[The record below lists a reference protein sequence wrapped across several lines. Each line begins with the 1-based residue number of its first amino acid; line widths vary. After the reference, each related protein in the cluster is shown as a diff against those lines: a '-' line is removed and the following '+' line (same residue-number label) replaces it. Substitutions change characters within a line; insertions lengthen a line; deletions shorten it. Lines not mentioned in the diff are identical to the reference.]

1 MRNLLIGLLSIIFS
15 QAYSQS
21 RVERKID
28 SLIANADY
36 TSALTLTRSQS
47 SSLLLANKEAEVLM
61 YLGKLDEAE
70 NILSKIPSN
79 DNAFQNAITE
89 SNLGFLYLLKGR
101 SDRALDK
108 LQQAKDEF
116 KVSGKEKTKEAA
128 RCLSNLSL
136 LYWSTGKFNQ
146 AEEAGIAA
154 LQLRQSIFGNESEE
168 AAASL
173 NDLGLVYGQT
183 DADKALTYYEQALAV
198 YEKLHQ
204 KDHPKIAIAK
214 TNIGLMYLKSE
225 LYGDAVNN
233 FESAQAIWK
242 KIYPN
247 GHPNEALALANLGQ
261 TYKRMH
267 DNKAS
272 LGYYEKALAIY
283 KKSYSDKHP
292 DVSSVY
298 NQTGSIKLSENQFQD
313 AITDFQ
319 LAICA
324 NAPLFSN
331 KDVNKNPP
339 TTSFYN
345 SKVLLYSLQLKAQ
358 ALEGLH
364 YGKTLKLSD
373 LVLALKTLQSCDTL
387 IDNIRHH
394 SENESDKIELG
405 ALANEVYEDG
415 VRIAFSIS
423 ELTVHSK
430 INKEIAFY
438 FAEKS
443 KSAVL
448 QESIADAQAKSFAGI
463 PNDLLEDEKNKK
475 SAIAL
480 LAQKLSEK
488 PSADEERKL
497 RGLLF
502 SANTEY
508 EQYIKKLEKDYPE
521 YYNLKFRPAT
531 AKVID
536 IQKIMDPD
544 QAVISYFIENKN
556 RKLYQFIVTQKKF
569 RVYSLSI
576 PENFE
581 RNCKGL
587 SNSLLFND
595 FNTYRSTESLSKLLV
610 PRLPSGIKK
619 VVVIPSGR
627 LGSVPF
633 EALAYKKIREVDF
646 ASVPFMIKRWAI
658 SYEFAAGL
666 MLQKSKEKGFASEN
680 IFLCAPVNF
689 SESQNLNDL
698 PGTEKEVN
706 AIGQLFSS
714 NSKISMYDE
723 ANEIVVK
730 SKEVTNY
737 NLLHFATHGIV
748 DATDPA
754 LSRIFLNSKGTEDG
768 SLYCG
773 EIYNLNMNANLVVLS
788 ACETGLGKISTGE
801 GVIGLSRA
809 LAYAGARNIIVSF
822 WKVADESTAELMV
835 DFYKI
840 HLQDKNKS
848 FSQVLQSAK
857 LDLIKNEKYASPYYW
872 APFVLIGK

>member
-1 MRNLLIGLLSIIFS
+1 MKKLLIGFSSMIFL

-21 RVERKID
+21 KVEQKID

-36 TSALTLTRSQS
+36 APALNLIRSQS
-47 SSLLLANKEAEVLM
+47 PSPVLTNKEVEVLM
-61 YLGKLDEAE
+61 ALGKLDEAE
-70 NILSKIPSN
+70 NILSKMASS
-79 DNAFQNAITE
+79 DNTFLNAITE

-101 SDRALDK
+101 SDRALEK
-108 LQQAKDEF
+108 FQQASNEF
-116 KVSGKEKTKEAA
+116 KVSGNGKTKEAA

-146 AEEAGIAA
+146 AEETGIAA

-183 DADKALTYYEQALAV
+183 DPDKALTYYEQALAV
-198 YEKLHQ
+198 YEKLHRL
-204 KDHPKIAIAK
+204 DHPKIAIAK

-233 FESAQAIWK
+233 FESAQSIWG
-242 KIYPN
+242 KIYPE

-283 KKSYSDKHP
+283 KKSYGDKHP
-292 DVSSVY
+292 DISAVY
-298 NQTGSIKLSENQFQD
+298 NQTGNIKLGENKFED
-313 AITDFQ
+313 ALADFQ

-324 NAPLFSN
+324 NSSSFNERDIN
-331 KDVNKNPP
+331 KSPSVAN
-339 TTSFYN
+339 FYN

-394 SENESDKIELG
+394 SENENDKIELG

-423 ELTVHSK
+423 EVTVHSK
-430 INKEIAFY
+430 TYKEIAFY

-463 PNDLLEDEKNKK
+463 PNDLLEGEKNKK

-488 PSADEERKL
+488 PGADEERRL

-502 SANTEY
+502 NANSEY
-508 EQYIKKLEKDYPE
+508 DQFIKKLEKDYPE

-531 AKVID
+531 AKVSD
-536 IQKIMDPD
+536 IQKILDSD

-556 RKLYQFIVTQKKF
+556 KRLYQFIITNKKF
-569 RVYSLSI
+569 RVHNLTI

-581 RNCKGL
+581 RHCKGL
-587 SNSLLFND
+587 SNSLLFNNFD
-595 FNTYRSTESLSKLLV
+595 TYRSTESLSKVLV
-610 PRLPSGIKK
+610 PSLPSSIKK
-619 VVVIPSGR
+619 IVIIPSGR
-627 LGSVPF
+627 LGSIPF
-633 EALAYKKIREVDF
+633 EALAYKKIKGNNF
-646 ASVPFMIKRWAI
+646 TSVSYLIKRWAI

-666 MLQKSKEKGFASEN
+666 MLQKSKEKGSSTEN
-680 IFLCAPVNF
+680 IFLCAPITF

-706 AIGQLFSS
+706 AIAQLFSS
-714 NSKISMYDE
+714 NSKISVHQD
-723 ANEIVVK
+723 ANEAVVK

-737 NLLHFATHGIV
+737 NFLHFATHGVV

-754 LSRIFLNSKGTEDG
+754 LSRIFLNSQGNEDG

-773 EIYNLNMNANLVVLS
+773 EIYNLNMNADLVVLS

-809 LAYAGARNIIVSF
+809 LVYAGAKNIIVSF

-840 HLQDKNKS
+840 HLQNKNKS
-848 FSQVLQSAK
+848 FSEVLQSAK
-857 LDLIKNEKYASPYYW
+857 LDLIKNEKYAAPYYW
-872 APFVLIGK
+872 APFVLIGQ

>member
-1 MRNLLIGLLSIIFS
+1 MKALLIWLLSLILC
-15 QAYSQS
+15 QAYCQN
-21 RVERKID
+21 RVEQKVD
-28 SLIANADY
+28 SLINNADY
-36 TSALTLTRSQS
+36 TSALNLIKAQS
-47 SSLLLANKEAEVLM
+47 SSPILTNKEAEVLM
-61 YLGKLDEAE
+61 ALGKLDEAE
-70 NILSKIPSN
+70 NLLSKLVSSG
-79 DNAFQNAITE
+79 DTFLSATTDT
-89 SNLGFLYLLKGR
+89 NLGFLYLLKGR

-108 LQQAKDEF
+108 LQHANSEF
-116 KVSGKEKTKEAA
+116 KVSGKDKTKEAA
-128 RCLSNLSL
+128 KCLSNLSL

-146 AEEAGIAA
+146 AEETGIAA

-183 DADKALTYYEQALAV
+183 DVDKALTYYEQALAV

-242 KIYPN
+242 KNYPY

-283 KKSYSDKHP
+283 KKSYGDKHP
-292 DVSSVY
+292 DISSVY
-298 NQTGSIKLSENQFQD
+298 NQTGSIKLSENKYQE
-313 AITDFQ
+313 AVNDFQ

-324 NAPLFSN
+324 NSPSFSDKN
-331 KDVNKNPP
+331 TNKNPSV
-339 TTSFYN
+339 TSFYN

-373 LVLALKTLQSCDTL
+373 LTLALNTLQSCDTL

-394 SENESDKIELG
+394 SENENDKIELG

-423 ELTVHSK
+423 QMTVHSK
-430 INKEIAFY
+430 LYKEIAFY

-480 LAQKLSEK
+480 LTQKLSEK
-488 PSADEERKL
+488 PGADEERRL

-502 SANTEY
+502 NANTEY
-508 EQYIKKLEKDYPE
+508 EQFIKKLEKDYPE

-531 AKVID
+531 ARVID
-536 IQKIMDPD
+536 VQSILNAD
-544 QAVISYFIENKN
+544 QAVVSYFIENKN
-556 RKLYQFIVTQKKF
+556 KKLYQFVITKKKF
-569 RVYSLSI
+569 KVYSSSI
-576 PENFE
+576 PENFD

-610 PRLPSGIKK
+610 PALPSRVKR
-619 VVVIPSGR
+619 VVIIPSGR

-633 EALAYKKIREVDF
+633 ETLASKKIKGGDF
-646 ASVPFMIKRWAI
+646 ASVSFMIKRWAI

-666 MLQKSKEKGFASEN
+666 MLQKNKEKESATEN
-680 IFLCAPVNF
+680 IFLCAPINF
-689 SESQNLNDL
+689 SEGQNLNDL

-706 AIGQLFSS
+706 AIGQLFASS
-714 NSKISMYDE
+714 SKVSIHED

-730 SKEVTNY
+730 SKDVTNY

-754 LSRIFLNSKGTEDG
+754 LSRIFLNSKGNEDG

-788 ACETGLGKISTGE
+788 ACETGLGKVSAGE

-809 LAYAGARNIIVSF
+809 LAYAGAKNIIVSF

-840 HLQDKNKS
+840 HLQDKSKS

-857 LDLIKNEKYASPYYW
+857 LDLIKNEKYSSPYYW

>member
-1 MRNLLIGLLSIIFS
+1 MKKLLILLLSIIFTNT
-15 QAYSQS
+15 YSQNKIEL
-21 RVERKID
+21 RID
-28 SLIANADY
+28 SLITIADY
-36 TSALTLTRSQS
+36 TSALNFIRSQS
-47 SSLLLANKEAEVLM
+47 TTPTLANKEAEVLM
-61 YLGKLDEAE
+61 AMGKLDEADK
-70 NILSKIPSN
+70 ILSGITGN
-79 DNAFQNAITE
+79 DQFINAITE

-101 SDRALDK
+101 SDRALEK
-108 LQQAKDEF
+108 LQLASNEF
-116 KVSGKEKTKEAA
+116 KISGKEKTKEAA

-146 AEEAGIAA
+146 AEETGIAA

-173 NDLGLVYGQT
+173 NDLGLVYGQS
-183 DADKALTYYEQALAV
+183 DPDKALTYYEQALSV

-204 KDHPKIAIAK
+204 QDHPKIAIAK

-242 KIYPN
+242 KNYPD

-261 TYKRMH
+261 TYKRMRN
-267 DNKAS
+267 DKAA
-272 LGYYEKALAIY
+272 LEYYQKALVIY
-283 KKSYSDKHP
+283 KKAYGEKHP
-292 DVSSVY
+292 DIAAVY
-298 NQTGSIKLSENQFQD
+298 NQTGNIKLSENKFQD
-313 AITDFQ
+313 ALTDFQ
-319 LAICA
+319 SAICA
-324 NAPLFSN
+324 NSPTFSE
-331 KDVNKNPP
+331 KETSKNP
-339 TTSFYN
+339 TVANFYN

-373 LVLALKTLQSCDTL
+373 LLLALKTLQSCDTL

-394 SENESDKIELG
+394 SENEGDKIELG
-405 ALANEVYEDG
+405 TLANEVYEDG
-415 VRIAFSIS
+415 VRGAFAIS
-423 ELTVHSK
+423 EMTVHSRTFR
-430 INKEIAFY
+430 EIAFY

-475 SAIAL
+475 STITL

-488 PSADEERKL
+488 PGANEEQRL

-502 SANTEY
+502 NATTDY
-508 EQYIKKLEKDYPE
+508 EQYIKRLEKDYPE

-531 AKVID
+531 AKVSD
-536 IQKIMDPD
+536 VQKILSSD
-544 QAVISYFIENKN
+544 QAVVSYFIENKSK
-556 RKLYQFIVTQKKF
+556 KLYQFIITKNKF
-569 RVYSLSI
+569 KVNSLSI
-576 PENFE
+576 PENFD

-587 SNSLLFND
+587 TNSLLFND
-595 FNTYRSTESLSKLLV
+595 FNTYHSTESLSRLLV
-610 PRLPSGIKK
+610 PSLPSSVKK
-619 VVVIPSGR
+619 IIIIPSGR
-627 LGSVPF
+627 LGAIPF
-633 EALAYKKIREVDF
+633 EALTYKKIKGSDF
-646 ASVPFMIKRWAI
+646 TSVSYMIRRYAI

-666 MLQKSKEKGFASEN
+666 MLQKSKEAGSNTEN
-680 IFLCAPVNF
+680 IFLCAPINF
-689 SESQNLNDL
+689 NESQNLNDL
-698 PGTEKEVN
+698 PGTEQEVN
-706 AIGQLFSS
+706 AISKLFSS
-714 NSKISMYDE
+714 NSKISIHDD
-723 ANEIVVK
+723 ANETVVK
-730 SKEVTNY
+730 SKEVGNY
-737 NLLHFATHGIV
+737 NFLHFATHGVV

-754 LSRIFLNSKGTEDG
+754 MSRIFLNGQGNEDG

-773 EIYNLNMNANLVVLS
+773 EIYNLNMNADLVVLS

-809 LAYAGARNIIVSF
+809 LVYAGAKNIIVSF

-840 HLQDKNKS
+840 HLQDKSKS
-848 FSQVLQSAK
+848 FSESLQHAK
-857 LDLIKNEKYASPYYW
+857 LDLMKNEKYASPYYW

>member
-1 MRNLLIGLLSIIFS
+1 MKKLLISFLSIIFA

-21 RVERKID
+21 KVEKKID
-28 SLIANADY
+28 SLITNADY
-36 TSALTLTRSQS
+36 TSALNLIRSQNS
-47 SSLLLANKEAEVLM
+47 SPMLTNKEAEVLM
-61 YLGKLDEAE
+61 ALGKLDEAE
-70 NILSKIPSN
+70 KALSNISI
-79 DNAFQNAITE
+79 DNQFINAITE

-101 SDRALDK
+101 SDRALEK
-108 LQQAKDEF
+108 LQQASDEF
-116 KVSGKEKTKEAA
+116 EVSGNAKTKEAA

-146 AEEAGIAA
+146 AEENGLAA
-154 LQLRQSIFGNESEE
+154 LQLRQSIFGIESEE

-183 DADKALTYYEQALAV
+183 DHDKALTYYEQALAV

-233 FESAQAIWK
+233 FENAQSIWK
-242 KIYPN
+242 KNYPE

-267 DNKAS
+267 DDKAS

-283 KKSYSDKHP
+283 KKSYGEKHP
-292 DVSSVY
+292 DIAAVY
-298 NQTGSIKLSENQFQD
+298 NQRGNIKLGENKFQE
-313 AITDFQ
+313 ALNDFQ
-319 LAICA
+319 QAIIA
-324 NAPLFSN
+324 NSPTFN
-331 KDVNKNPP
+331 EKDVVKNPAVAC
-339 TTSFYN
+339 FYN

-358 ALEGLH
+358 ALEGQH

-373 LVLALKTLQSCDTL
+373 LVLALKTLQGCDTL
-387 IDNIRHH
+387 IDDIRHH

-415 VRIAFSIS
+415 VRIAFAIS
-423 ELTVHSK
+423 EMTVHSRLYR
-430 INKEIAFY
+430 EIAFY

-475 SAIAL
+475 STIAL
-480 LAQKLSEK
+480 LVQKLSEK
-488 PSADEERKL
+488 PGTDEEKRL

-502 SANTEY
+502 SANSDY
-508 EQYIKKLEKDYPE
+508 EQFTKKLERDYPE

-531 AKVID
+531 ARVND
-536 IQKIMDPD
+536 IQHILQSD
-544 QAVISYFIENKN
+544 QAVVSYFLENKN
-556 RKLYQFIVTQKKF
+556 KKLYQFVITQNKF
-569 RVYSLSI
+569 RVHNFTI
-576 PENFE
+576 PEDFD

-587 SNSLLFND
+587 TNSLLFSD
-595 FNTYRSTESLSKLLV
+595 FNTYRSTESLSRILV
-610 PRLPSGIKK
+610 PSLPSFIKK
-619 VVVIPSGR
+619 VVIIPSGR
-627 LGSVPF
+627 LGSIPF
-633 EALAYKKIREVDF
+633 EALAYKKLKDNDF
-646 ASVPFMIKRWAI
+646 RHVSFLINRWAI
-658 SYEFAAGL
+658 SYEFAVGL
-666 MLQKSKEKGFASEN
+666 MLQKSKQKESIGGN
-680 IFLCAPVNF
+680 IFLCAPITF
-689 SESQNLNDL
+689 EESQHLNDL
-698 PGTEKEVN
+698 PGSEQEVN
-706 AIGQLFSS
+706 AIAKLFSS
-714 NSKISMYDE
+714 NSKISIRED
-723 ANEIVVK
+723 ANEIVIK
-730 SKEVTNY
+730 SKDLSNY
-737 NLLHFATHGIV
+737 SFLHFATHGIV

-754 LSRIFLNSKGTEDG
+754 LSRIFLNRKGPEDG

-773 EIYNLNMNANLVVLS
+773 EIYNINMNADLVVLS

-809 LAYAGARNIIVSF
+809 LVYAGAKNIIVSF

-840 HLQDKNKS
+840 HLQNKSKS
-848 FSQVLQSAK
+848 FSEALQRAK
-857 LDLIKNEKYASPYYW
+857 LDLIKDEKYASPYYW

>member
-1 MRNLLIGLLSIIFS
+1 
-15 QAYSQS
+15 
-21 RVERKID
+21 
-28 SLIANADY
+28 
-36 TSALTLTRSQS
+36 
-47 SSLLLANKEAEVLM
+47 
-61 YLGKLDEAE
+61 
-70 NILSKIPSN
+70 
-79 DNAFQNAITE
+79 
-89 SNLGFLYLLKGR
+89 
-101 SDRALDK
+101 
-108 LQQAKDEF
+108 
-116 KVSGKEKTKEAA
+116 
-128 RCLSNLSL
+128 
-136 LYWSTGKFNQ
+136 
-146 AEEAGIAA
+146 
-154 LQLRQSIFGNESEE
+154 
-168 AAASL
+168 
-173 NDLGLVYGQT
+173 
-183 DADKALTYYEQALAV
+183 
-198 YEKLHQ
+198 
-204 KDHPKIAIAK
+204 
-214 TNIGLMYLKSE
+214 
-225 LYGDAVNN
+225 
-233 FESAQAIWK
+233 
-242 KIYPN
+242 
-247 GHPNEALALANLGQ
+247 
-261 TYKRMH
+261 
-267 DNKAS
+267 
-272 LGYYEKALAIY
+272 
-283 KKSYSDKHP
+283 
-292 DVSSVY
+292 
-298 NQTGSIKLSENQFQD
+298 
-313 AITDFQ
+313 
-319 LAICA
+319 
-324 NAPLFSN
+324 
-331 KDVNKNPP
+331 
-339 TTSFYN
+339 
-345 SKVLLYSLQLKAQ
+345 
-358 ALEGLH
+358 EGLH

-373 LVLALKTLQSCDTL
+373 LALALNTLQSCDTL

-394 SENESDKIELG
+394 SENENDKIELG

-423 ELTVHSK
+423 EMTVKSRPY
-430 INKEIAFY
+430 KEIAFY

-463 PNDLLEDEKNKK
+463 PNDILEDEKNKK
-475 SAIAL
+475 ITIAL
-480 LAQKLSEK
+480 LTQKLSEK
-488 PSADEERKL
+488 PAANEERRL

-502 SANTEY
+502 NANTEY
-508 EQYIKKLEKDYPE
+508 EQFIKKLEKDYPE

-531 AKVID
+531 AKVGD
-536 IQKIMDPD
+536 VQKILDSD
-544 QAVISYFIENKN
+544 QAVISYFIGNKN
-556 RKLYQFIVTQKKF
+556 RKLYQFIISQKKF
-569 RVYSLSI
+569 RVSSLSI
-576 PENFE
+576 PEDFE

-595 FNTYRSTESLSKLLV
+595 FNTYRSTESLSKLLI
-610 PRLPSGIKK
+610 PRLSVSIKK
-619 VVVIPSGR
+619 IVVIPSGR

-633 EALAYKKIREVDF
+633 EALAYKKIKGGDF
-646 ASVPFMIKRWAI
+646 ANVPFVIKRWAV

-666 MLQKSKEKGFASEN
+666 MLQKNKEKGLATEN
-680 IFLCAPVNF
+680 IFLCAPINF

-714 NSKISMYDE
+714 NSKISIHED

-754 LSRIFLNSKGTEDG
+754 LSRIFLNSKGNEDG

-773 EIYNLNMNANLVVLS
+773 EIYNLKMNANLVVLS

-809 LAYAGARNIIVSF
+809 LAYAGAKNIIVSF

>member
-1 MRNLLIGLLSIIFS
+1 MKKLLIGFLSIIFA

-21 RVERKID
+21 TVERKID
-28 SLIANADY
+28 SLMASADY
-36 TSALTLTRSQS
+36 TSALNLIRSQS
-47 SSLLLANKEAEVLM
+47 SSPILINKEGEALM
-61 YLGKLDEAE
+61 ALGKLDEAE
-70 NILSKIPSN
+70 NILSNIKDS
-79 DNAFQNAITE
+79 DNQFINAITE
-89 SNLGFLYLLKGR
+89 SNFGFLYLLKGR
-101 SDRALDK
+101 SDRALEK
-108 LQQAKDEF
+108 LQNASGEF
-116 KVSGKEKTKEAA
+116 KVLGNGNTKEAA

-146 AEEAGIAA
+146 AEENGIAA

-168 AAASL
+168 AAACL

-183 DADKALTYYEQALAV
+183 DPDKALTYYEQALAV

-233 FESAQAIWK
+233 FESAQSIWK
-242 KIYPN
+242 KNYPD

-261 TYKRMH
+261 TYKLMH

-283 KKSYSDKHP
+283 KKSYGEKHP
-292 DVSSVY
+292 DIAAVY
-298 NQTGSIKLSENQFQD
+298 NQTGNIKLGENKFLD
-313 AITDFQ
+313 ALTDFQ
-319 LAICA
+319 SAICA
-324 NAPLFSN
+324 NSPSFSE
-331 KDVNKNPP
+331 KDVNKNP
-339 TTSFYN
+339 SVANFYN
-345 SKVLLYSLQLKAQ
+345 SKVLLYSLQLKVQ

-405 ALANEVYEDG
+405 VLANEVYEDG

-423 ELTVHSK
+423 EMTVHPRAY
-430 INKEIAFY
+430 KEIAFY

-475 SAIAL
+475 STIAL
-480 LAQKLSEK
+480 LTQKLSEK
-488 PSADEERKL
+488 PGVEEDRRL

-502 SANTEY
+502 NSNTEY
-508 EQYIKKLEKDYPE
+508 EQFINKLEKDYPE

-531 AKVID
+531 AKVTD
-536 IQKIMDPD
+536 VQKILQSD
-544 QAVISYFIENKN
+544 QAVVSYFIEDKNK
-556 RKLYQFIVTQKKF
+556 KLYQFIIRQNKF
-569 RVYSLSI
+569 RVHSLSI

-587 SNSLLFND
+587 TNSLLFSD
-595 FNTYRSTESLSKLLV
+595 FNTFQSTQSLSKLLK
-610 PRLPSGIKK
+610 PSLPLSIKK
-619 VVVIPSGR
+619 IIIIPSGR
-627 LGSVPF
+627 LGSLPF
-633 EALAYKKIREVDF
+633 EALAYKKVNVIDFKEVDF
-646 ASVPFMIKRWAI
+646 FVNHWAI

-666 MLQKSKEKGFASEN
+666 MLQKNKESKVGTGN
-680 IFLCAPVNF
+680 IFLCAPINF
-689 SESQNLNDL
+689 NEIQNLNDL

-706 AIGQLFSS
+706 DIGNLFST
-714 NSKISMYDE
+714 NSKISIRQE
-723 ANEIVVK
+723 ANEAVVK
-730 SKEVTNY
+730 SKEVSNY
-737 NLLHFATHGIV
+737 NYIHFATHGIV
-748 DATDPA
+748 DAADPA
-754 LSRIFLNSKGTEDG
+754 LSRIFLNSQGNEDG

-773 EIYNLNMNANLVVLS
+773 EIYNLNMNADLVVLS

-809 LAYAGARNIIVSF
+809 LVYAA
-822 WKVADESTAELMV
+822 A
-835 DFYKI
+835 
-840 HLQDKNKS
+840 
-848 FSQVLQSAK
+848 
-857 LDLIKNEKYASPYYW
+857 
-872 APFVLIGK
+872 